1 MNRNKVV
8 KNASWLIGIQLV
20 KSLLAM
26 VISMLTAR
34 FLGPS
39 GFGLI
44 NYAASIVSFVA
55 PIMYLGLT
63 GVLVQELVTHPERE
77 GEILGTSIFLT
88 LCSSLFCIGGVAAF
102 VSIANFGERDTFLV
116 CLLYSTLLIFQ
127 SLEIMIYWFQAKL
140 LSKYSSMVALFAY
153 LIISGYKIFLL
164 ATGKSVYWFAVS
176 NALDYMVIAIGL
188 LFVYRRMG
196 GARLRFST
204 ETAKNLLK
212 KSRYYIIPDMMVA
225 IFAQTDRIMLKLM
238 IDDAATGYYSAAVAC
253 AGMTAFVFSAV
264 IDSFRPMIFDDK
276 KNNEE
281 QYEKDVC
288 RLYSIIIYLSLL
300 QSVFIT
306 AFAGLIIRI
315 LYGVDYASSVSALR
329 LIVWYTTFSYVG
341 GVRNIWILAESKQKY
356 LWVIN
361 LMGAAANVVLNY
373 FLIPVMGIMGAAL
386 ASLITQIF
394 TNVIIGF
401 IIKPIRYNNRLM
413 IKALNPAD
421 CVRAVKVII
430 GKRRGESEQNEKK

>member
-88 LCSSLFCIGGVAAF
+88 LISSLFCIGGVAAF

-264 IDSFRPMIFDDK
+264 IDSFRPMIFEDK
-276 KNNEE
+276 KNNEG

-315 LYGVDYASSVSALR
+315 LYGVDYAPSVSALR

-341 GVRNIWILAESKQKY
+341 SVRNIWILAESKQKY

-361 LMGAAANVVLNY
+361 LTGAAANVVLNY

-421 CVRAVKVII
+421 CVKAVKVLLA
-430 GKRRGESEQNEKK
+430 KRKQTGH

>member
-8 KNASWLIGIQLV
+8 KNATWIIGIQLV
-20 KSLLAM
+20 KSLLAL

-44 NYAASIVSFVA
+44 NYAASVVSFVA

-88 LCSSLFCIGGVAAF
+88 LFSSLFCIGGVAAF

-140 LSKYSSMVALFAY
+140 LSKYSSLVALFAY
-153 LIISGYKIFLL
+153 VVVSGYKIFLL

-176 NALDYMVIAIGL
+176 NSLDYMIIAVSL
-188 LFVYRRMG
+188 FFVYRRAG
-196 GARLRFST
+196 GAKLRFSA
-204 ETAKNLLK
+204 ETAKKLLK
-212 KSRYYIIPDMMVA
+212 KSRYYIIPDMMIA
-225 IFAQTDRIMLKLM
+225 IFAHTDRIMLKLM

-276 KNNEE
+276 KNNEA

-300 QSVFIT
+300 QSVVVT
-306 AFAGLIIRI
+306 AFSGLIIRI
-315 LYGVDYASSVSALR
+315 LYGADYAQSVNALR

-341 GVRNIWILAESKQKY
+341 SVRNIWILAESKQKY

-361 LMGAAANVVLNY
+361 LTGAAANVVLNY

-401 IIKPIRYNNRLM
+401 IIKPIRYNNLLM
-413 IKALNPAD
+413 MKALNPAD
-421 CVRAVKVII
+421 CVNAMKMI
-430 GKRRGESEQNEKK
+430 KRKQKSHEQSE

>member
-88 LCSSLFCIGGVAAF
+88 LISSLFCIGGVAAF

-196 GARLRFST
+196 GARLRLST

-315 LYGVDYASSVSALR
+315 LYGVDYVPSVSALR

-341 GVRNIWILAESKQKY
+341 SVRNIWILAESKQKY

-361 LMGAAANVVLNY
+361 LTGAASNVVLNY

-401 IIKPIRYNNRLM
+401 IIKPIRYNNLLM
-413 IKALNPAD
+413 MKALNPAD
-421 CVRAVKVII
+421 CVNAMKMMI
-430 GKRRGESEQNEKK
+430 KRKQKSHEQSE

>member
-20 KSLLAM
+20 KAVLAL

-88 LCSSLFCIGGVAAF
+88 FISSLFCIGGVAAF

-196 GARLRFST
+196 GARLRLST

-315 LYGVDYASSVSALR
+315 LYGVDYVPSVSALR

-341 GVRNIWILAESKQKY
+341 SVRNIWILAESKQKY

-361 LMGAAANVVLNY
+361 LTGAAANVVLNY

-421 CVRAVKVII
+421 CVRAVKVLLA
-430 GKRRGESEQNEKK
+430 KRKQTGH

>member
-20 KSLLAM
+20 KAVLAL

-88 LCSSLFCIGGVAAF
+88 LISSLFCIGGVAAF

-264 IDSFRPMIFDDK
+264 IDSFRPMIFEDK
-276 KNNEE
+276 KNNEG

-306 AFAGLIIRI
+306 VFAGLIIRI
-315 LYGVDYASSVSALR
+315 LYGVDYAPSVSALR

-341 GVRNIWILAESKQKY
+341 SVRNIWILAEGKQKY

-361 LMGAAANVVLNY
+361 LTGAAANVVLNY

-401 IIKPIRYNNRLM
+401 ILKPIRYNNRLM
-413 IKALNPAD
+413 LKALNPAD
-421 CVRAVKVII
+421 CVRTVKVLLA
-430 GKRRGESEQNEKK
+430 KRKQSGY

>member
-1 MNRNKVV
+1 
-8 KNASWLIGIQLV
+8 
-20 KSLLAM
+20 
-26 VISMLTAR
+26 
-34 FLGPS
+34 
-39 GFGLI
+39 
-44 NYAASIVSFVA
+44 
-55 PIMYLGLT
+55 
-63 GVLVQELVTHPERE
+63 
-77 GEILGTSIFLT
+77 
-88 LCSSLFCIGGVAAF
+88 
-102 VSIANFGERDTFLV
+102 
-116 CLLYSTLLIFQ
+116 
-127 SLEIMIYWFQAKL
+127 MIYWFQAKL

-264 IDSFRPMIFDDK
+264 IDSFRPMIFEDK
-276 KNNEE
+276 KNNEG

-306 AFAGLIIRI
+306 VFAGLIIRI
-315 LYGVDYASSVSALR
+315 LYGVDYAPSVSALR

-341 GVRNIWILAESKQKY
+341 SVRNIWILAEGKQKY

-361 LMGAAANVVLNY
+361 LTGAAANVVLNY

-401 IIKPIRYNNRLM
+401 ILKPIRYNNRLM
-413 IKALNPAD
+413 LKALNPAD
-421 CVRAVKVII
+421 CVRTVKVLLA
-430 GKRRGESEQNEKK
+430 KRKQSGY